1 MLPKEKRS
9 QIKINGESV
18 VEIDINASYLTIMH
32 GLKQQ
37 PLSNRED
44 IYAIGG
50 LPREV
55 VKKWFAISFGVKKFH
70 RQWLKGNVTDLKENC
85 PDYRTWMTA
94 KAVEKAVLEYFP
106 FMADWSSGNIG
117 WSNLM
122 FIESEIIIGTMLE
135 LMSDHNIPSLPIHDC
150 IIVRKSDQV
159 LAMRILSEQFRIKTG
174 SVPKLKVK

>member
-1 MLPKEKRS
+1 MPKEKRS

-37 PLSNRED
+37 PLPNRAD
-44 IYAIGG
+44 IYAIGD

-70 RQWLKGNVTDLKENC
+70 RQWLQGNVKDLKENC

-94 KAVEKAVLEYFP
+94 KVVEQAVLEYFP
-106 FMADWSSGNIG
+106 FMVDWSSGDIG

-135 LMSDHNIPSLPIHDC
+135 LINDHNVPSLPVHDC
-150 IIVRKSDQV
+150 IIVRKSDQE
-159 LAMRILSEQFRIKTG
+159 LAMRILSEQFYKQTG
-174 SVPKLKVK
+174 LVPKLKVN